1 MSKLPQPR
9 STETEA
15 GAKARQG
22 YLEMAQKVVGDADMD
37 YTDPYQR
44 FVLNDSAAIK
54 LDDSVAMA
62 ALKSGKSPKEASILL
77 IQGPYVQHQVH
88 VKQVATLTMSRYVQS
103 TVQRAFRQL
112 QGSRQS
118 PSDQLQTS
126 QQQKTEIER

>member
-1 MSKLPQPR
+1 MSKLPQPK

-37 YTDPYQR
+37 YTDLYQR
-44 FVLNDSAAIK
+44 FVLNDWAAIK